1 MQCICSNLALF
12 LQFGARCEKCS
23 ARWGRPPALY
33 CVSLCFCT
41 YWLSVCHLEQWRG
54 GARWAV
60 DETIIFHILK
70 WILWTFL
77 VWLSSCHLLYNEIGL
92 LWQGELKAIDP
103 ATGLL
108 QCQYTSDIATGLAAG
123 ALIFLI
129 LAQSFIMI
137 VTRCLCC
144 GSGYKPGAA
153 RTFGVLMFI
162 ISWWVL
168 LDTLCWPL
176 ENVGSS
182 M

>member
-1 MQCICSNLALF
+1 MALIV
-12 LQFGARCEKCS
+12 LGI
-23 ARWGRPPALY
+23 
-33 CVSLCFCT
+33 
-41 YWLSVCHLEQWRG
+41 LS
-54 GARWAV
+54 
-60 DETIIFHILK
+60 DK
-70 WILWTFL
+70 
-77 VWLSSCHLLYNEIGL
+77 SGL

-168 LDTLCWPL
+168 LSNVSVGFSEKCSFINAVLNWWISFWRRFRRFWQWPMQIIIHGL
-176 ENVGSS
+176 GWSVSHPFDYLRHVICFLVS
-182 M
+182 

>member
-1 MQCICSNLALF
+1 MESGHQDGGVLRYCT
-12 LQFGARCEKCS
+12 RCH
-23 ARWGRPPALY
+23 Y
-33 CVSLCFCT
+33 VSLRIGLWFVTWSSDEKEQGKSLMRTSYSMNCLNVFGMALIVLVI
-41 YWLSVCHLEQWRG
+41 LS
-54 GARWAV
+54 
-60 DETIIFHILK
+60 DE
-70 WILWTFL
+70 
-77 VWLSSCHLLYNEIGL
+77 SGL

-162 ISWWVL
+162 ISW
-168 LDTLCWPL
+168 
-176 ENVGSS
+176 
-182 M
+182 